1 MAMMAIGEPVAHVPQ
16 PFNVWMNIPVHPDWS
31 VEWRAPVSEPGASVT
46 LRAEMDCIVAM
57 SACPQDMI
65 PINGE
70 DMTPVEVEFAVE
82 G

>member
-1 MAMMAIGEPVAHVPQ
+1 
-16 PFNVWMNIPVHPDWS
+16 
-31 VEWRAPVSEPGASVT
+31 
-46 LRAEMDCIVAM
+46 MDCIVAM

-70 DMTPVEVEFAVE
+70 DMTPVEIEFLVN